1 MFIAFMT
8 FLAMYLIAGT
18 LIRLFT
24 LKFPDNA
31 VSTALAFAH

>member
-1 MFIAFMT
+1 MFIAFLT

-24 LKFPDNA
+24 MKYPDNP
-31 VSTALAFAH
+31 VSNALMFAH

>member
-1 MFIAFMT
+1 MFIGFAY

-24 LKFPDNA
+24 LKFPDTFI
-31 VSTALAFAH
+31 SQGLMFAH

>member
-1 MFIAFMT
+1 MFIGFCY

-24 LKFPDNA
+24 LKFPDNPVA
-31 VSTALAFAH
+31 TALMFAH

>member
-1 MFIAFMT
+1 MFIGFLY

-24 LKFPDNA
+24 STWPDSP
-31 VSTALAFAH
+31 VSRALIYAH